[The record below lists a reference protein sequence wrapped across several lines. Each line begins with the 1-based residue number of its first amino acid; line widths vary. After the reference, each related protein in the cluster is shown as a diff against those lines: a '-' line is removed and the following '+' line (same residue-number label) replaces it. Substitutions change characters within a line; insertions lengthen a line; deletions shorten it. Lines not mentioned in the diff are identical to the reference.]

1 MRALRLS
8 FGKTAAP
15 ALWLPWAIVLLLM
28 VVTLAVFWLVH
39 SHEFLLW
46 DDHRNIYENPTLHSF
61 TRDHILSFWRAPY
74 MDLYIPVTYIL
85 WALTAALSRWVS
97 PQPIGGIPLDP
108 HLFHSLNLLVHLLN
122 VLVVW
127 RIVRLLLGR
136 TMWAGQSPASGQTR
150 ARVEWAAC
158 SGALLFAVHPLQVE
172 AVAWVAGFKDVLC
185 GCLSFV
191 AIWQY
196 LRYASGDVDAASASK
211 PSRGQGQHPWRHYGL
226 ATGSFVLAL
235 LAKPTAV
242 VVPVV
247 AWLLDVWGWPR
258 TWRTRR
264 PVVLAWLVIAMLWGV
279 CTTRVQPATNVLFTA
294 PLWARPLIAGDA
306 VAFYLYKLVFP
317 LWLGVDYGRTPEVVL
332 AQSWLWLTG
341 LAPWGL
347 AVWLWC
353 KRAQVPWL
361 ATAAGVGVAGLLP
374 VLGFIPFDFQNYS
387 TVADHYM
394 YISMLGPAL
403 VLTWGLAQSPR
414 YILTIGCVIILGAFG
429 IRSAWQTRYWH
440 TTMSL
445 FEHALTVHPGSALA
459 HNNLGLAM
467 AAQNRFPEAI
477 DHYTEALRLLPSYA
491 MAHYNLG
498 HLLMSQSQTQ
508 EAIWHYAEA
517 VRLLPTYAEAHNN
530 LGMALANQ
538 GRAME
543 ASHHYTEAL
552 RLQPQNAEAH
562 NNLGNVLAHQGQV
575 QEALRH
581 YMEAL
586 RLDPTFAEAHNNL
599 GTALVN
605 QGHSTEAI
613 HHYTEALRLRPSYAR
628 AHYNLGNALNRQGKM
643 QEAIQQYTEALRLQP
658 NLAEAHHN
666 LGATLADAG
675 NIAEAIEHY
684 TEALQLRPRYVNA
697 HYNLG
702 IALAKQGRLAEA
714 RQHFAEVLR
723 LDPTHAAARRALDS
737 SGQ

>member
-1 MRALRLS
+1 
-8 FGKTAAP
+8 
-15 ALWLPWAIVLLLM
+15 VLLLM
-28 VVTLAVFWLVH
+28 VVTLAVFWPVH

-46 DDHRNIYENPTLHSF
+46 DDHRNISENPTLHSF
-61 TRDHILSFWRAPY
+61 SLDHILSFWRAPY
-74 MDLYIPVTYIL
+74 MDLYIPFTYIL
-85 WALTAALSRWVS
+85 WALTAAVSRWVS
-97 PQPIGGIPLDP
+97 PQPTGGVPLDP

-127 RIVRLLLGR
+127 RIVGLLLGR
-136 TMWAGQSPASGQTR
+136 TMREGQSPAPGQTR

-196 LRYASGDVDAASASK
+196 LRYASGDVDAASSGK
-211 PSRGQGQHPWRHYGL
+211 PSRGQEQRTWRHYGL
-226 ATGSFVLAL
+226 ATGIFVLAL

-264 PVVLAWLVIAMLWGV
+264 LVVLAWLVIAMLWGV
-279 CTTRVQPATNVLFTA
+279 FTTRVQPATNVLFTA

-306 VAFYLYKLVFP
+306 AAFYLYKFVFP

-341 LAPWGL
+341 LVPWGL

-353 KRAQVPWL
+353 KRAQVSWL
-361 ATAAGVGVAGLLP
+361 ATASGVGVAGLLP

-394 YISMLGPAL
+394 YIAMLGPAL
-403 VLTWGLAQSPR
+403 VLAWGLAQSPR
-414 YILTIGCVIILGAFG
+414 RVLAVGCVVVLGVLG

-445 FEHALTVHPGSALA
+445 FEHALTVNPGSAVA
-459 HNNLGLAM
+459 HNNLGLAL
-467 AAQNRFPEAI
+467 AAQNRITEAS
-477 DHYTEALRLLPSYA
+477 DHYMEALRLLPSYA
-491 MAHYNLG
+491 LAHYNLG
-498 HLLMSQSQTQ
+498 HLLRSQGQTQ
-508 EAIWHYAEA
+508 EAIRHYTEA
-517 VRLLPTYAEAHNN
+517 VRFLPTYAEAHNN

-538 GRAME
+538 GRSTE
-543 ASHHYTEAL
+543 AIEHYTEAL
-552 RLQPQNAEAH
+552 QLQPWNAEAH
-562 NNLGNVLAHQGQV
+562 NNLGNALASQGQT
-575 QEALRH
+575 QEAIRH

-586 RLDPTFAEAHNNL
+586 RLQPAFAEPHNNL
-599 GTALVN
+599 GTALAN
-605 QGHSTEAI
+605 QGRSAEAI
-613 HHYTEALRLRPSYAR
+613 AHYTEALRLQPSYAR
-628 AHYNLGNALNRQGKM
+628 AHYNLGNVLNKQG
-643 QEAIQQYTEALRLQP
+643 QTQVAIHHYMEALRLQP
-658 NLAEAHHN
+658 TFAEAHHN
-666 LGATLADAG
+666 LGVTLADQG
-675 NIAEAIEHY
+675 RVAEAIEHY
-684 TEALQLRPRYVNA
+684 TEALRFRPRYVNA

-702 IALAKQGRLAEA
+702 LALAKQGRLAEA
-714 RQHFAEVLR
+714 QQHFAEVLR
-723 LDPTHAAARRALDS
+723 LDPTHSAARQFLQG